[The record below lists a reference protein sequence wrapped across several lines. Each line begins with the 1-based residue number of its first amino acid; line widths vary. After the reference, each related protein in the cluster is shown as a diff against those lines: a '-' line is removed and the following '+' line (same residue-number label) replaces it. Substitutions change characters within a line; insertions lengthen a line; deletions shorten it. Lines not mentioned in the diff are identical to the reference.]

1 MASEIDEHAATEL
14 SLYIDNDSHMYERQ
28 RAFVSNVKKKIKA
41 GKYNP
46 SLAPKL
52 WIVYV
57 EEGAKRYMK
66 EIAGSGKVSDVF
78 NKATR
83 DYLAREYA
91 TEAYN
96 KIMRGEL

>member
-1 MASEIDEHAATEL
+1 MVDEDAATEL

-28 RAFVSNVKKKIKA
+28 KAFVNNVKRKIKS
-41 GKYNP
+41 GKYDP

-52 WIVYV
+52 WSVYV

-83 DYLAREYA
+83 NYLAEEYA
-91 TEAYN
+91 KTAYQ
-96 KIMRGEL
+96 KILRGEL